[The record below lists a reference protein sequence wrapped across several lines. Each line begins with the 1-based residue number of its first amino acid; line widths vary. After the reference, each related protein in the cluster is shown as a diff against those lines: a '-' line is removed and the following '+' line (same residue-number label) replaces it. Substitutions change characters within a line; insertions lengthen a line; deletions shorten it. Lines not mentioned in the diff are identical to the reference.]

1 MTAAETEV
9 PQVKLG
15 AIIDFVVSG
24 PGLQTRTVENLRRMY
39 LDEAARP
46 WFYYEPMVNG
56 IKRALA
62 SEEPGEVLDSVVHR
76 IDDPA
81 KSAHFQELRGGFLT
95 WLAKA
100 RPALVP
106 VGGSVWRGSD
116 GEVGISP
123 HLGLTLGADPRPHAV
138 MLYLKKPEL
147 TQAAANIPLWMVER
161 QLAEILPGGRAA
173 ILDVRRGKLFR
184 LRANASPKRLD
195 ASVAGALANFSTIWQ
210 AIA

>member
-62 SEEPGEVLDSVVHR
+62 SEEPGEVLDSVVRR

-81 KSAHFQELRGGFLT
+81 KAAHFQELRGGFLT
-95 WLAKA
+95 WFAKA

-123 HLGLTLGADPRPHAV
+123 HLGLTLGTDPRPHAV
-138 MLYLKKPEL
+138 MLY
-147 TQAAANIPLWMVER
+147 
-161 QLAEILPGGRAA
+161 
-173 ILDVRRGKLFR
+173 
-184 LRANASPKRLD
+184 
-195 ASVAGALANFSTIWQ
+195 
-210 AIA
+210 